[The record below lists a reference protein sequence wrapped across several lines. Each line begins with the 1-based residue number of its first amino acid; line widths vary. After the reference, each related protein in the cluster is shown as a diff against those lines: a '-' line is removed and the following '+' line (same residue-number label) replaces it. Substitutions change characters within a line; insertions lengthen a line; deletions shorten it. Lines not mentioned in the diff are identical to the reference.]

1 GPMASAV
8 HRMKAPKLLDR
19 DFSVQAAA
27 TDVLKN
33 NRLIAEAARKAR
45 LASPLLDVCH
55 TLYDETVALGHGG
68 EDMVTVLRALEA
80 RTDGAPV
87 TGPAGGA
94 ATPAPAAPDRA
105 RASSPTSTPTRSA
118 RLFFAHPGNPVPA
131 DPPPVI
137 QGPAPRRRGGRRST
151 TGKGTD
157 VTVRIG
163 AEEEFHVLD
172 VESGR
177 LVPRADALL
186 TRLGRAGFTREL
198 HRSSVESNSR
208 VHGTLDGLYADLTGA
223 RRRLESAASSL
234 GLTAVAAGTVP
245 LASLAP
251 GSTTPGDRYRR
262 MADEYRRVADEQL
275 ICSAQVHVDVPDRDT
290 AVRLMCP
297 VSPWLPPLLALSA
310 SSPFW
315 LGSDTGY
322 ASSRTMLW
330 PRWPTAGPAGC
341 YGSAAEYDAAV
352 AELIG
357 TGVVSDAGML
367 YQDVRPSDHQL
378 TLELRICDA
387 CPRAETVV
395 LVAGLFR
402 ALVRDA
408 RDRLER
414 EAAPGCD
421 GPHGWLRAAVWRAA
435 RSGPPTTGAPWSCA
449 SATRAGAPRRWGS
462 SPDSSAPS
470 CATPAA
476 GWSARRPPGATA
488 TTSGCGPPCGAP
500 PGPAWRDSSS
510 TRRPAARP

>member
-1 GPMASAV
+1 M
-8 HRMKAPKLLDR
+8 
-19 DFSVQAAA
+19 
-27 TDVLKN
+27 
-33 NRLIAEAARKAR
+33 
-45 LASPLLDVCH
+45 
-55 TLYDETVALGHGG
+55 
-68 EDMVTVLRALEA
+68 
-80 RTDGAPV
+80 
-87 TGPAGGA
+87 
-94 ATPAPAAPDRA
+94 
-105 RASSPTSTPTRSA
+105 
-118 RLFFAHPGNPVPA
+118 
-131 DPPPVI
+131 
-137 QGPAPRRRGGRRST
+137 
-151 TGKGTD
+151 
-157 VTVRIG
+157 TVRIG

-322 ASSRTMLW
+322 ASWRTMLW
-330 PRWPTAGPAGC
+330 QRWPTAGPAGC

-367 YQDVRPSDHQL
+367 YQDVRPSDHQP

-421 GPHGWLRAAVWRAA
+421 GHHEWLRAAVWRAA
-435 RSGPPTTGAPWSCA
+435 RSGLEGQLVDPSTRRAAPAPQVLRGMLHRLRPALEEAGDWPTVSGLLEEALAEGSAAHRMRRAARREDLLAAVDLAAAETRGAHL
-449 SATRAGAPRRWGS
+449 APHPSGRR
-462 SPDSSAPS
+462 PRPHRRSSAPLG
-470 CATPAA
+470 PAA
-476 GWSARRPPGATA
+476 RARPRIHAPAAPGAT
-488 TTSGCGPPCGAP
+488 G
-500 PGPAWRDSSS
+500 
-510 TRRPAARP
+510 